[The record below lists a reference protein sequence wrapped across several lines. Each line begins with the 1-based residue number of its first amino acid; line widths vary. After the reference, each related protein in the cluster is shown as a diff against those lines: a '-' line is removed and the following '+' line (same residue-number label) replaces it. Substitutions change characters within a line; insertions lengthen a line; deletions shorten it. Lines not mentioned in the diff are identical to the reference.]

1 MHGFSS
7 VTNHRKR
14 YLQYTMFALRVTLPS
29 SSRNEKRKQDK
40 KSARQNIKELSDTNR
55 VLFLG
60 LVYFDYHQLCKDT
73 QTQTEDSVF
82 SLATSISIL
91 SS

>member
-14 YLQYTMFALRVTLPS
+14 YLHYTVFALRVNLPS
-29 SSRNEKRKQDK
+29 SSRNEKRKQNK
-40 KSARQNIKELSDTNR
+40 KSARQNMKELTDTHC

-60 LVYFDYHQLCKDT
+60 LVYFDYHQFCKDT
-73 QTQTEDSVF
+73 QTQTEDSLF